1 MEIEKKIDGESMTM
15 AVVGRLDALTSATF
29 DAEVQMIPETV
40 KFVTFDFARLDF
52 ISSAGLR
59 VIVTTLKTVKGRSGD
74 VKIVGVNATVK
85 NILQLTGMSA
95 VLGVS

>member
-1 MEIEKKIDGESMTM
+1 MNITKTIDGEKMTM
-15 AVVGRLDALTSATF
+15 AVVGRLDALTSADF
-29 DAEVQMIPETV
+29 DAEVGQIDAAV
-40 KFVTFDFARLDF
+40 KFLTFDFSALDF

-59 VIVTTLKTVKGRSGD
+59 VIVMALKTMKGRGGD
-74 VKIVGVNATVK
+74 VKITGVNATVL

>member
-1 MEIEKKIDGESMTM
+1 M
-15 AVVGRLDALTSATF
+15 AVVGRLDALTSPEF
-29 DAEVQMIPETV
+29 DAEVGAVAPEV
-40 KFVTFDFARLDF
+40 RFLTFDFASLDF

-59 VIVTTLKTVKGRSGD
+59 VIVTAFKTMKDRGGD
-74 VKIVGVNATVK
+74 VKITGVNATVK

>member
-1 MEIEKKIDGESMTM
+1 MEIRKSVDGETVTM
-15 AVVGRLDALTSATF
+15 AVSGRLDALTSADF
-29 DAEVQMIPETV
+29 DAEVGKVDAAV
-40 KFVTFDFARLDF
+40 KFLAFDFAALDF

-59 VIVTTLKTVKGRSGD
+59 VIVTALKTMRGRGGD
-74 VKIVGVNATVK
+74 VKITGANATVK